1 MRHPSLP
8 TLLACAVLALAGCQK
23 AVDVAMERAGGE
35 PVERVA
41 GGGGAP
47 ALRDGHSVALPADF
61 PDDLFLPGEYG
72 ITSVMDMGRA
82 RIVNMTAVG
91 TMAPLFESTRAGM
104 RGHGWQQTLAVQQS
118 DSAMLGFEK
127 GGREVAYS
135 FSPAG
140 EDGRVT
146 MGLQVLDD
154 RQ

>member
-8 TLLACAVLALAGCQK
+8 TLLACVVLVLAGCQK

-35 PVERVA
+35 PAERVA
-41 GGGGAP
+41 GGAHAS
-47 ALRDGHSVALPADF
+47 ALPDRNALALPADF
-61 PDDLFLPGEYG
+61 PDDVYLPGDYG
-72 ITSVMDMGRA
+72 VTSVMDMGRA
-82 RIVNMTAVG
+82 RILNMTAVG
-91 TMAPLFESTRAGM
+91 SMAPLFESTRSGM

-135 FSPAG
+135 FSPGG